1 MRELRIGNPL
11 DSEKLLATLFALF
24 LFSATSLFAQD
35 ANLPDSDHDGLYDVL
50 EQQLLEKFRPVFMID
65 THECDVAPA
74 MFAPNRKLPVSQ
86 HRDGTIYGQ
95 AMPAKVQSSDGEQA
109 VELHYYHLW
118 SRDCGRMGHA
128 LDAEH
133 VSVLV
138 EDAGPSTTLPHG
150 RSGRDDGSVVV
161 DGGSGR
167 DDGSVLG
174 DGRSGRDDGA
184 SVSNWR
190 ARYWYAGAH
199 EDTLCDASVAA
210 KASVLHA
217 ESIGPVVWISNG
229 KHASFLNREDC
240 KHGCGG
246 DRCGE
251 MKEAPRGAL
260 INIGEAD
267 APMNG
272 ALWINSQVWPLP
284 QKLQP
289 DFDATLLTQI
299 DALSEHSDLIR
310 VSSVPGSVRAVIGA
324 GNTTVNGVETG
335 IHTGNE
341 HTGSALSTAS
351 RHTWKALGTSYRNVK
366 KAMTPAEPEKKEEE
380 SEKK

>member
-35 ANLPDSDHDGLYDVL
+35 ANLPDSDHDGLSDVL

-150 RSGRDDGSVVV
+150 RSGRDDG
-161 DGGSGR
+161 
-167 DDGSVLG
+167 
-174 DGRSGRDDGA
+174 A

-210 KASVLHA
+210 KASALHA

-310 VSSVPGSVRAVIGA
+310 VSSVPGSARAVIGA

>member
-1 MRELRIGNPL
+1 MDSRRIITIL
-11 DSEKLLATLFALF
+11 FVLLFP
-24 LFSATSLFAQD
+24 STSLFAQS
-35 ANLPDSDHDGLYDVL
+35 ATSPDSDHDGLSDAL

-65 THECDVAPA
+65 ARECDVAPA
-74 MFAPNRKLPVSQ
+74 SFAPGRKLPVQQ

-95 AMPAKVQSSDGEQA
+95 AMPAKVQSSDGTQA
-109 VELHYYHLW
+109 IELHYYHLW

-133 VSVLV
+133 VSALV
-138 EDAGPSTTLPHG
+138 EDAGPSTTLPGG
-150 RSGRDDGSVVV
+150 RSGRDDGGVVV
-161 DGGSGR
+161 AD
-167 DDGSVLG
+167 
-174 DGRSGRDDGA
+174 RSGRGDGA
-184 SVSNWR
+184 SVSDWR
-190 ARYWYAGAH
+190 ARYWYAAAH
-199 EDTLCDASVAA
+199 EDTLCDASAAA

-217 ESIGPVVWISNG
+217 ESMGPVVWISNG

-251 MKEAPRGAL
+251 MKEAPRAAL
-260 INIGEAD
+260 INVGEPD

-289 DFDATLLTQI
+289 DFDATLVTQI
-299 DALSEHSDLIR
+299 DALSAQTEIIR

-324 GNTTVNGVETG
+324 GNATVNGVETG
-335 IHTGNE
+335 VQTGNE
-341 HTGSALSTAS
+341 HTGSALSTAGK
-351 RHTWKALGTSYRNVK
+351 HTWRALGTSYRSVK
-366 KAMTPAEPEKKEEE
+366 KAITPPQNAGQKSDQKDEKE